1 VQFFEDHSEA
11 KGTFTFQG
19 EEIYVQRL
27 GDEGIV
33 LDERLRGADY
43 NRDGVLDELLAKYPV
58 RQIDQV
64 FL

>member
-1 VQFFEDHSEA
+1 VQFFEDFPEA

-27 GDEGIV
+27 AEEGVV
-33 LDERLRGADY
+33 LDERLRGPDY
-43 NRDGVLDELLAKYPV
+43 NRAGLLDELLAKYPV
-58 RQIDQV
+58 RAIEQL